1 MIMVSGGGD
10 DYDDDGDRVRKF
22 LSSVT
27 YHSSSL
33 RCYLSKFI
41 LVLPSKP
48 PLVTSINDHDKNIWM

>member
-1 MIMVSGGGD
+1 MIMVSGGGGD
-10 DYDDDGDRVRKF
+10 DDDDDGVRKF

-41 LVLPSKP
+41 LILPSKP
-48 PLVTSINDHDKNIWM
+48 PLDISSNDHDKNILM

>member
-1 MIMVSGGGD
+1 MVSGGGD
-10 DYDDDGDRVRKF
+10 DDDDDDRVRKF

-41 LVLPSKP
+41 LILPSKP
-48 PLVTSINDHDKNIWM
+48 PLDVSRNDHDKRIWM